1 MGPPAL
7 IHGKIQ
13 NMDYPFS
20 FSALPLTLAQ
30 SGEAGAPVAG
40 GPAATG
46 TTQQPSGGGPGPT
59 SGGNPAPGS
68 ALTFMWPIIA
78 VFVVFMLMSSMAQR
92 KDKRKRAEL
101 MSGIKRGDR
110 VQTVG
115 GIIGT
120 VSDLSNDE
128 LTLKVDDQSN
138 TRIRFARSA
147 VQQVL
152 ESRSGSGSAAAV
164 VENKPKGQTTASV

>member
-1 MGPPAL
+1 
-7 IHGKIQ
+7 
-13 NMDYPFS
+13 MDFPSS
-20 FSALPLTLAQ
+20 FSAPLFLTLAQ

-40 GPAATG
+40 GPAPTG
-46 TTQQPSGGGPGPT
+46 TTQQPGGSGPAPAPPA
-59 SGGNPAPGS
+59 GNPLG
-68 ALTFMWPIIA
+68 FVWPIIA
-78 VFVVFMLMSSMAQR
+78 VFVVFMLMSTMTQR
-92 KDKRKRAEL
+92 KEKRKRLEL
-101 MSGIKRGDR
+101 MAGIKRGDR

-120 VSDLSNDE
+120 VADVSSDE

-152 ESRSGSGSAAAV
+152 ESRGGSSPTSAAV
-164 VENKPKGQTTASV
+164 VENKPKGHTTASV